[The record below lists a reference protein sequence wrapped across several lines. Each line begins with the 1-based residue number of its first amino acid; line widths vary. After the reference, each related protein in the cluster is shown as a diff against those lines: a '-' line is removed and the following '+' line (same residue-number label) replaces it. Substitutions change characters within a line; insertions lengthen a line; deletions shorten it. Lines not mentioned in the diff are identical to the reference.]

1 MNAAKRV
8 CQEHRDIVTSNLM
21 RIGIDIG
28 GTNLRIGSVND
39 DGTVI
44 HKIET
49 PTPASDPPEATIQAI
64 INAIGELGKPT
75 RVGIGAPGLID
86 SKKGI
91 VRISPNLPQW
101 ENVPLADTLEKEL
114 GVHVKLANDVN
125 AIAWGEFL
133 FGAGRGCRDILVMTL
148 GTGLGGALILDGNL
162 HLGKDE
168 TAGEIGHVTLIPDGY
183 PCPCGNRGCLEQYVA
198 KNGIVRR
205 ALTIK
210 KDLVD
215 PTPESIARAAA
226 KGEQWALSV
235 FEGVGINLGQIVAG
249 MIQVLN
255 LEKVIIGGK
264 IAEAGEVLFGPLRV
278 HTAERIYPLLR
289 ESFSIEKVA
298 LGHDSGIIGA
308 AFL

>member
-1 MNAAKRV
+1 
-8 CQEHRDIVTSNLM
+8 M

-28 GTNLRIGSVND
+28 GTNLKIGLVND
-39 DGTVI
+39 DGKVLDRR
-44 HKIET
+44 ES
-49 PTPASDPPEATIQAI
+49 PTPATAPPATLIRDIVAI
-64 INAIGELGKPT
+64 IRELGIPSKI
-75 RVGIGAPGLID
+75 GIGAPGLVD

-101 ENVPLADTLEKEL
+101 ENVPLADQIQNEI
-114 GVHVKLANDVN
+114 GVPVKLANDVN

-133 FGAGRGCRDILVMTL
+133 FGAGRGCRDILVLTL

-162 HLGKDE
+162 HLGKDQ

-183 PCPCGNRGCLEQYVA
+183 PCPCGNKGCLEQYVG
-198 KNGIVRR
+198 KNGIIRR
-205 ALTIK
+205 AMTIK

-215 PTPESIARAAA
+215 PTPESIAHAAA
-226 KGEQWALSV
+226 KGEAWAMSV
-235 FEGVGINLGQIVAG
+235 YEGVAINLGQIVAS

-264 IAEAGEVLFGPLRV
+264 ISGAGEVLFGPLRS

-289 ESFSIEKVA
+289 NSYTIEKVA
-298 LGHDSGIIGA
+298 LGGDSGIIGA